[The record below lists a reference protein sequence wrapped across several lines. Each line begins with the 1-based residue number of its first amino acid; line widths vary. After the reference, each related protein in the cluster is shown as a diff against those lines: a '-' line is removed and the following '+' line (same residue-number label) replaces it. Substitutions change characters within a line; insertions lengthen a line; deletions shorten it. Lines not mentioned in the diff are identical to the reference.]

1 MKVNFLKHPFFSFF
15 LATVLEP
22 CIRNLVI
29 FFLKFW
35 WSNILAISLQISKNT
50 LQFFLQFLISN
61 FSFFLFF
68 FLKIYLGW
76 GFIRNW
82 VISGI
87 QWMVCWWMLVHF
99 GPKESEKHTQLAH
112 TWTFGEWRIN
122 NSVQS
127 GGCMGGELT
136 PSNHVSH
143 PTQTGP

>member
-68 FLKIYLGW
+68 FFFYFFFLFFSFFFFKNLPRLRVHPQLSHIGYPVDGVLVDAGSLW
-76 GFIRNW
+76 PKRVRETHSTCAHLDFWW
-82 VISGI
+82 V
-87 QWMVCWWMLVHF
+87 
-99 GPKESEKHTQLAH
+99 K
-112 TWTFGEWRIN
+112 N
-122 NSVQS
+122 
-127 GGCMGGELT
+127 
-136 PSNHVSH
+136 
-143 PTQTGP
+143 